1 MGNTAIYHKTA
12 KGQQAIASREHGLG
26 PRQRSMLILIDGKR
40 GFDDLA
46 KLGDPTQ
53 ILEQLLADGFIEPVG
68 PPGATAA
75 GPATGAAMLPPVAPP
90 RPPATPA
97 QPGAAGV
104 SLADAKRIAVRKLT
118 DLIGPNAEELCIRIE
133 SAKTA
138 ADFLAAVARA
148 QGALQNFGGTDLV
161 NKFLSGIQPPAG

>member
-1 MGNTAIYHKTA
+1 MGSTAIYHKTA

-53 ILEQLLADGFIEPVG
+53 ILEQLLADGFIEPVASATTG
-68 PPGATAA
+68 PAA
-75 GPATGAAMLPPVAPP
+75 GPATATLALAE
-90 RPPATPA
+90 PPAMQVPQA
-97 QPGAAGV
+97 GAAGV
-104 SLADAKRIAVRKLT
+104 SLSDAKRIAVRKLT
-118 DLIGPNAEELCIRIE
+118 DLIGPNGEELCIRIE

-148 QGALQNFGGTDLV
+148 QGALQNFGGTAMV
-161 NKFLSGIQPPAG
+161 RKFLAGIQPPAE